1 MVTTVARCI
10 THGQYDVALNVLED
24 QSTGAISYEL
34 VYGLHRETH
43 TDAMRA
49 FKEFSSCVRHA
60 LACNGLFDTLDECSD
75 HEL

>member
-1 MVTTVARCI
+1 MTTTVARCI

-49 FKEFSSCVRHA
+49 FKEFSDCVRHA
-60 LACNGLFDTLDECSD
+60 LECASFFPSD
-75 HEL
+75 NE